1 MNTGVLGRPGPGD
14 TRFFYPIGQSTE
26 VNVSGRRRFV
36 RHARAKGKDAIL
48 LMVFV
53 GPVVATVIL
62 VRWLTDGNGAAELL
76 GSVSAALGVVLVT
89 RPAAS
94 AWSLAV
100 GVGAAH
106 CLSVKLTHCH
116 TL

>member
-14 TRFFYPIGQSTE
+14 TRFFYPI
-26 VNVSGRRRFV
+26 
-36 RHARAKGKDAIL
+36 
-48 LMVFV
+48 
-53 GPVVATVIL
+53 
-62 VRWLTDGNGAAELL
+62 GAAELL